1 MKKLVSFCFI
11 VAMALLMGCS
21 DDNDSGNSGGSN
33 NGSNQNNNN
42 NNNNNNVDVSGVE
55 KYCKKQSAEVYDRT
69 VSKYDSVIKEK
80 GLTLEQLLPLK
91 DTLMEDCL
99 GFLNGYPVC
108 KSEIFAVYSCD
119 YSDETTNAE
128 NAEVE
133 KCENAYQACDRSN
146 DDCDEKYNACIDA
159 IPDFCSKQRD
169 SRDACYD
176 ANEQALMDY
185 RDNTDSTPKTDEA
198 LKALGID
205 PKDLEQ

>member
-1 MKKLVSFCFI
+1 MKFMKNLVSFCFI

-33 NGSNQNNNN
+33 NNNNN
-42 NNNNNNVDVSGVE
+42 NFTDTSGAE
-55 KYCKKQSAEVYDRT
+55 KYCKEQSQAYYDT
-69 VSKYDSVIKEK
+69 MVNKYDSIIQEK
-80 GLTLEQLLPLK
+80 GLTQEQLLPLK
-91 DTLMEDCL
+91 DKLVEDC
-99 GFLNGYPVC
+99 FDFINGYPVC
-108 KSEIFAVYSCD
+108 KSEILAVHACD
-119 YSDETTNAE
+119 YSGVRD
-128 NAEVE
+128 AEVN
-133 KCENAYQACDRSN
+133 KCEEAFQACMKSSA
-146 DDCDEKYNACIDA
+146 DDCTDKYNACTGA
-159 IPDFCSKQRD
+159 IPDYCKSQRD